1 MDNSTQTLK
10 GAVEKPYIKFTLTIE
25 SNSLGSIVDL
35 FDQTR
40 IHEGAVSETYAHET
54 PESLMEEAKP
64 EPEPAPASQSVPAV
78 QPEPAKTTETQITM
92 EQLKHLAVQVS
103 DRYGSKKVVGDAIRQ
118 HFGCRMPDLKPEQY
132 EQAHKILEDLNNA

>member
-1 MDNSTQTLK
+1 MDNSTQILK

-40 IHEGAVSETYAHET
+40 IHEGTAPATFTPET

-64 EPEPAPASQSVPAV
+64 EPVPAPA
-78 QPEPAKTTETQITM
+78 PEPAKTPAPEITM
-92 EQLKHLAVQVS
+92 AQLKHLAVQVS
-103 DRYGSKKVVGDAIRQ
+103 ERYNSKKVVGDAIKQ